1 MKAIYD
7 CKAPEFVNRVG
18 ELAKYGMNH
27 QEIADNLGITVE
39 TFRKYVK
46 SNPDIGHLLALWK
59 FRRNEPLCD
68 IEIPDEELLLWML
81 DLCVHKQEN
90 AKSLGLTKKRITL
103 WAKKNRF
110 IKRVLKTSKSWIKL
124 QERDKGD
131 RWI

>member
-1 MKAIYD
+1 MKAAYN
-7 CKAPEFVNRVG
+7 CNTPEFVNRVG

-46 SNPDIGHLLALWK
+46 SNPDIGHILALWK
-59 FRRNEPLCD
+59 FRRNAPLCD
-68 IEIPDEELLLWML
+68 IEIPDEELFLWML
-81 DLCVHKQEN
+81 DLCVHKQGI